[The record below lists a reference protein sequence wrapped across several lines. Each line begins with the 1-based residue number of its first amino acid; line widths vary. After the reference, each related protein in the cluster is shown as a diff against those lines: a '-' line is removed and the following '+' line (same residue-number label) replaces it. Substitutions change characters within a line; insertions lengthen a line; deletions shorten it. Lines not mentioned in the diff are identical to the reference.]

1 MDMKVAVIGSN
12 SFSGSNFINFL
23 LKRHY
28 EVLAISRSKEYH
40 DVFLPYKWS
49 TKSPLN
55 LTFYQMDINK
65 DLIEIEEKIKL
76 FKPKFIVNF
85 AAQGM
90 VAESWNKPEDWY
102 QTNVV
107 SQVKLHNCLRQ
118 LDFIENYLH
127 FSTPE
132 VYGSTDGWIKESY
145 NFAPNTPYAASRA
158 ACDLHLMTFF
168 RNYDFPVTFTRAANV
183 FGEGQQLYRII
194 TKTILCGLLGNKL
207 SLHGGGTSERS
218 FIHIDDVSDATF
230 KVMHKGIA
238 GETYHISTNEK
249 ISIKDLVWKVFNK
262 LDQNPE
268 NFVEDSGERLGK
280 DHSYSLDSSKIR
292 NQLSWDNHVT
302 LEEGIERTINWVQLN
317 LNVLK
322 KMPFEYIHKS

>member
-1 MDMKVAVIGSN
+1 MKVAVIGSN
-12 SFSGSNFINFL
+12 SFSGSNFINYL
-23 LKRHY
+23 LERNY

-49 TKSPLN
+49 NKSPSN
-55 LTFYQMDINK
+55 FTFNQLDVNKDIN
-65 DLIEIEEKIKL
+65 IIEEKIKL

-107 SQVKLHNCLRQ
+107 SQVKLHNILRQ

-132 VYGSTDGWIKESY
+132 VYGNTEGWIKESY

-168 RNYDFPVTFTRAANV
+168 RNYGFPATFTRAANV

-194 TKTILCGLLGNKL
+194 TKTILCGLLGEKL

-230 KVMHKGIA
+230 RVMNKGNA

-249 ISIKDLVWKVFNK
+249 ISIKDLVWKVFDK
-262 LDQNPE
+262 LDKNPE
-268 NFVEDSGERLGK
+268 NFVEVSGERLGK

-292 NQLSWDNHVT
+292 SQLSWSDNIN
-302 LEEGIERTINWVQLN
+302 LSEGIERTIMWVHSN
-317 LNVLK
+317 LDDLK